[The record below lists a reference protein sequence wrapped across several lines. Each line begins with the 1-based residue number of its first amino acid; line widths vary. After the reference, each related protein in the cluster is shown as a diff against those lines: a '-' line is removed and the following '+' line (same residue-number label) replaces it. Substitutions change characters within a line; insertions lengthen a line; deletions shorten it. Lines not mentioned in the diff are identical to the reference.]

1 MSWND
6 EQRMKFANALMVIGG
21 ILIVSVFGLGF
32 GIPLFVWGYD
42 LKRQLREEQSRTP
55 GGVEGA
61 AV

>member
-1 MSWND
+1 
-6 EQRMKFANALMVIGG
+6 MVIGG
-21 ILIVSVFGLGF
+21 ILIVSVVGLGF

-55 GGVEGA
+55 GDVEGA